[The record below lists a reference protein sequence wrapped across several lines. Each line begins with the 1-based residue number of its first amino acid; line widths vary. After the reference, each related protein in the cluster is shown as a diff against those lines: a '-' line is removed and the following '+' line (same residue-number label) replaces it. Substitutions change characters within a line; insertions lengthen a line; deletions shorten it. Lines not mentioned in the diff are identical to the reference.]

1 MSEVTAA
8 TVKALRDLT
17 GLPMMDCKRALV
29 EADGDQDKAIE
40 ILKQAFKKIQLKRQD
55 NPTEEGRVFML
66 IKEDGS
72 EAVMVEL
79 QCESDPVAGSEDFIQ
94 LGDQLAKQLLEGPGA
109 ETADD
114 LLGQTAPDLEETSLK
129 DLYEQVVNK
138 IREKIIVTRVCRVS
152 GPVGGYVHHD
162 RKTAVLF
169 QGEGED
175 ATNEILRD
183 VSMHIAAL
191 KPVVV
196 NPEDLSADVVQ
207 AERDQLIEEAKATGK
222 PENIIE
228 KIVDGRMK
236 NFYIEQGVL
245 TLQPF
250 AKDDSKSVSQVLAE
264 NGFKAGSFTCWVLGE
279 VES

>member
-1 MSEVTAA
+1 MAEVTAA
-8 TVKALRDLT
+8 AVKALRELT

-29 EADGDQDKAIE
+29 EADGDQEKAIE
-40 ILKQAFKKIQLKRQD
+40 ILKRAGKKFQLKRQD
-55 NPTEEGRVFML
+55 NPTEEGRIFMQ
-66 IKEDGS
+66 IKENGS
-72 EAVMVEL
+72 EASMVEL
-79 QCESDPVAGSEDFIQ
+79 QCESAPVAGSEDFVQ
-94 LGDQLAKQLLEGPGA
+94 LGNQLAKQLLEGPGA
-109 ETADD
+109 ETSDD
-114 LLGQTAPDLEETSLK
+114 LLGQTAPDLDGTSLK

-138 IREKIIVTRVCRVS
+138 IREKILVARVCRVS

-162 RKTAVLF
+162 FKTAALF
-169 QGEGED
+169 QAEGED

-183 VSMHIAAL
+183 VSMHITAM
-191 KPVVV
+191 KPVAV

-207 AERDQLIEEAKATGK
+207 AERDRLSEEAKATGK

-236 NFYIEQGVL
+236 NYYVEEGVL
-245 TLQPF
+245 NLQPF

-264 NGFKAGSFTCWVLGE
+264 NGFNAGSFTCWVLGR